1 MMTPV
6 VPRVAVATF
15 GTGNGTRNE
24 NPVWTLSTTDG
35 ERSRTDTITA
45 TRISDGGTR

>member
-6 VPRVAVATF
+6 VPKAAVAAF
-15 GTGNGTRNE
+15 GTGHGTRNE
-24 NPVWTLSTTDG
+24 TPVRSLSATDG

>member
-1 MMTPV
+1 MTPG
-6 VPRVAVATF
+6 VPRAAIAAF
-15 GTGNGTRNE
+15 GTGHGTRNE
-24 NPVWTLSTTDG
+24 IPVWTLSAADG